1 MRRPRKISGTCGI
14 KVDMYRLLSEVVEG
28 GIAAGWRRAHK
39 HTDTPTAEG
48 IKCEIEKEIMNRM
61 SEVFIFPE
69 RY

>member
-1 MRRPRKISGTCGI
+1 MRYPRKISGTCGI
-14 KVDMYRLLSEVVEG
+14 KVDMYRLLSDTVES
-28 GIAAGWRRAHK
+28 GIEAGWRRAHK
-39 HTDTPTAEG
+39 HTDIPTTEG

>member
-1 MRRPRKISGTCGI
+1 
-14 KVDMYRLLSEVVEG
+14 MYRLLSDTVES
-28 GIAAGWRRAHK
+28 GIEAGWRRAHK
-39 HTDTPTAEG
+39 HTDIPTAEG